1 MLGKPPARRDDLNG
15 FDHVGKL
22 KKFKELG
29 NMVFDHEG
37 QRVPQVTFR
46 IYVEVGWC
54 DLSTK
59 DLFEHKTLVVFAV
72 PGAFTRPFS
81 TIQLLGYNE
90 YAKVFRANGVD
101 EILCIS
107 VNYPFSLAAWAQ
119 EEGAD
124 QVRFIPDVNGD
135 FTREMGMM
143 VDLSDK
149 GMGYRSWRYSMLVKD
164 GVIEK
169 MFVERDG
176 FEAMPVVSN
185 AETMLNYIN
194 PRVEKPEQTAVLM
207 QMWRTVLSA

>member
-1 MLGKPPARRDDLNG
+1 MFFN
-15 FDHVGKL
+15 
-22 KKFKELG
+22 
-29 NMVFDHEG
+29 HEG

-46 IYVEVGWC
+46 IFTERGW
-54 DLSTK
+54 DTLSTA
-59 DLFEHKTLVVFAV
+59 DLFDHKTVVVFTV
-72 PGAFTRPFS
+72 PGAFTCPHS
-81 TIQLLGYNE
+81 PIQLLGYNE
-90 YAKVFRANGVD
+90 YAEVFRANGVD

-107 VNYPFSLAAWAQ
+107 VNDPFSLATWAQ

-143 VDLSDK
+143 VNLSDK
-149 GMGYRSWRYSMLVKD
+149 GMGYRSWGYSMLVKE

-176 FEAMPVVSN
+176 FEALPVVSN

-194 PRVEKPEQTAVLM
+194 PEAKKPDQTAVLM
-207 QMWRTVLSA
+207 QIWRTMLSA

>member
-1 MLGKPPARRDDLNG
+1 
-15 FDHVGKL
+15 
-22 KKFKELG
+22 
-29 NMVFDHEG
+29 MVFNHEG

-107 VNYPFSLAAWAQ
+107 VNDPFSLAAWAQ

-169 MFVERDG
+169 MFVKVSAEKKNKPQHTIGETYEQRNQ
-176 FEAMPVVSN
+176 MPVCGWSSKIHSWRWCVEPRLV
-185 AETMLNYIN
+185 AES
-194 PRVEKPEQTAVLM
+194 VEPAHTPPALTEVQSHGRGIQLC
-207 QMWRTVLSA
+207 